1 MSSTSSIETPTTP
14 KTPPQQ
20 QHQHE
25 HTTTAIVASQ
35 QQKRKSQNAKGSSS
49 NTHSSATSPLV
60 TENSFVIAQAQALL
74 PSSSSSTNC
83 TDTIAAVHEQRKS
96 YSLVKKQP
104 SLRYQGKQ
112 IQLLANSPSTMTSSE
127 PAAGPSLA
135 NDASASILS
144 PPDVSSHCCSNIK
157 ANITP
162 LTSQKMHRTIPSD
175 KINLRLILVSGKT
188 KEFIFNPSDSAGD
201 IAQTVFDNW
210 PEDWTREAVSKA
222 DILRLIYQGRFLHCN
237 VTLGALGLPLGKTTV
252 MHLVPRDNLPE
263 PNSQDQ
269 RQNSKGGSGR
279 CCSTNCCIL

>member
-1 MSSTSSIETPTTP
+1 MSSTSSIDTPTTP
-14 KTPPQQ
+14 TAPP
-20 QHQHE
+20 QHQHHHQHE
-25 HTTTAIVASQ
+25 QTTTAIVASQ

-60 TENSFVIAQAQALL
+60 TENSFVTAQAQALL

-83 TDTIAAVHEQRKS
+83 TDTIAAVHQQRKS

-112 IQLLANSPSTMTSSE
+112 IQLLSNLPSAMTSSE
-127 PAAGPSLA
+127 PAAAPSLA

-175 KINLRLILVSGKT
+175 KVSFVLLISYCFFVCTNCKACFSIHALKCKT
-188 KEFIFNPSDSAGD
+188 NYAPA
-201 IAQTVFDNW
+201 T
-210 PEDWTREAVSKA
+210 
-222 DILRLIYQGRFLHCN
+222 
-237 VTLGALGLPLGKTTV
+237 
-252 MHLVPRDNLPE
+252 
-263 PNSQDQ
+263 
-269 RQNSKGGSGR
+269 SKGIPL
-279 CCSTNCCIL
+279 TM